1 MVLKTPEE
9 EDELFGA
16 YRHLNLTLGEHLD
29 SQVYQAVDVKRTFT
43 SQQHIKVKC
52 KMHLHAVSND
62 RETQKI
68 D

>member
-16 YRHLNLTLGEHLD
+16 YRHLNLTLGEPLD

-43 SQQHIKVKC
+43 SQHHIKVRC
-52 KMHLHAVSND
+52 KMHPHALAVSND
-62 RETQKI
+62 RDEKS
-68 D
+68 